1 MTKILI
7 TGADGQIGWELRRS
21 LADLGTIYPCTH
33 QVLDIGNAAALQA
46 KIQEFKPN
54 ILINAAAYTAVDQAE
69 SDAETAMR
77 INGIAPGIM
86 AEEAKK
92 IGAIFIHYSTDY
104 VFDGQAHTP
113 YQENQTPHPLNVY
126 GKSKLAGEEAVQAVG
141 GMYFIFRTS
150 WVYGKH
156 GKNFLLNMLKLAQD
170 QKKLTIVNDQL
181 GAPTWSRSIAE
192 ATSQILAITQNQRH
206 KEEWGMYHMVC
217 EGYTSWYGFA
227 KMIFQYEKLTN
238 TCFHI
243 PVVNPIPSD
252 QYPQKAVRPKY
263 SVLSTQKLKQEFGLV
278 LPSWE
283 EALKL
288 CMESPL

>member
-33 QVLDIGNAAALQA
+33 QILDIGNSAALQA
-46 KIQEFKPN
+46 KIQEFEPN

-104 VFDGQAHTP
+104 VFDGQAHSP
-113 YQENQTPHPLNVY
+113 YQENQIPHPLNVY

-150 WVYGKH
+150 WVYGKR
-156 GKNFLLNMLKLAQD
+156 GKNFLLTMLKMAQNK
-170 QKKLTIVNDQL
+170 KKLTIVNDQL

-192 ATSQILAITQNQRH
+192 ATSQVLAIAQNQPH
-206 KEEWGMYHMVC
+206 KQEWGLYHMGC

-238 TCFHI
+238 PRFHI
-243 PVVNPIPSD
+243 PAIIPLSSD

-263 SVLSTQKLKQEFGLV
+263 SVLSTQKLKQEFGLA

-288 CMESPL
+288 CMQSPL